1 MSPSLLA
8 EKEKGTKKKKKKILK
23 HQTEYRYNE
32 EDEKTIFEETLGLVG
47 TLLICS
53 VVIILVTSLIIKP
66 NAVSGRSMYPALQT
80 DDRGF
85 SNVLALATEGVE
97 RGDIVTANMVNE
109 EDGKTYSVV
118 KRVIGLPGE
127 TIECRD
133 EKVCINGKELDESQ
147 YLDESFAK
155 EWYNT
160 NGYFN
165 DSFGPV
171 TLKEDEY
178 FLMGD
183 NRPISMDSRETGP
196 VKKEDILAKDF
207 MVLFPFSRF
216 GYHE

>member
-1 MSPSLLA
+1 MA
-8 EKEKGTKKKKKKILK
+8 KKKKKKILK

-32 EDEKTIFEETLGLVG
+32 EDEKTIFEEILGFVG
-47 TLLICS
+47 TFLICS

-66 NAVSGRSMYPALQT
+66 NVVSGRSMYPALQT

-160 NGYFN
+160 NCYFN

>member
-1 MSPSLLA
+1 MYFFL
-8 EKEKGTKKKKKKILK
+8 KKKKKILK

-32 EDEKTIFEETLGLVG
+32 EDEKTIFEEILGFVG
-47 TLLICS
+47 TFLICS

-66 NAVSGRSMYPALQT
+66 NVVSGRSMYPALQT

>member
-1 MSPSLLA
+1 MA
-8 EKEKGTKKKKKKILK
+8 KKKKKKILK
-23 HQTEYRYNE
+23 HHTEYRYNE
-32 EDEKTIFEETLGLVG
+32 EDEKTIFEEILGFVG
-47 TLLICS
+47 TFLICS

-66 NAVSGRSMYPALQT
+66 NVVSGRSMYPALQT

>member
-1 MSPSLLA
+1 MA
-8 EKEKGTKKKKKKILK
+8 KKKKKKILK

-32 EDEKTIFEETLGLVG
+32 EDEKTIFEEILGFVG
-47 TLLICS
+47 TFLICS

-66 NAVSGRSMYPALQT
+66 NVVSGRSMYPVLQT

-216 GYHE
+216 GYHD

>member
-1 MSPSLLA
+1 MA
-8 EKEKGTKKKKKKILK
+8 KKKKKKILK

-32 EDEKTIFEETLGLVG
+32 EDEKTIFEEILGFVG
-47 TLLICS
+47 TFLICS

-66 NAVSGRSMYPALQT
+66 NVVSGRSMYPALQT

-171 TLKEDEY
+171 TLKEAEY

>member
-1 MSPSLLA
+1 M
-8 EKEKGTKKKKKKILK
+8 EKKKKKKILK

-32 EDEKTIFEETLGLVG
+32 EDEKTIFEEILGFVG
-47 TLLICS
+47 TFLICS

-66 NAVSGRSMYPALQT
+66 NVVSGRSMYPALQT

>member
-1 MSPSLLA
+1 MA
-8 EKEKGTKKKKKKILK
+8 KKKKKKILK

-32 EDEKTIFEETLGLVG
+32 EDEKTIFEEILGFVG
-47 TLLICS
+47 TFLICS

-66 NAVSGRSMYPALQT
+66 SVVSGRSMYPALQT

>member
-1 MSPSLLA
+1 MA
-8 EKEKGTKKKKKKILK
+8 KKKKKKILK

-32 EDEKTIFEETLGLVG
+32 EDEKTIFEEILGFVG
-47 TLLICS
+47 TFLICS

-66 NAVSGRSMYPALQT
+66 NVVSGRSMYPALQT

-183 NRPISMDSRETGP
+183 NRPISMDSRATGP

>member
-1 MSPSLLA
+1 MA
-8 EKEKGTKKKKKKILK
+8 KKKKKKILK

-32 EDEKTIFEETLGLVG
+32 EDEKTIFEEILGFVG
-47 TLLICS
+47 TFLICS

-66 NAVSGRSMYPALQT
+66 NVVSGSSMYPALQT

-133 EKVCINGKELDESQ
+133 GKVCINGKELDESQ

>member
-1 MSPSLLA
+1 MA
-8 EKEKGTKKKKKKILK
+8 KKKKKKILK

-32 EDEKTIFEETLGLVG
+32 EDEKTILEEILGFVG
-47 TLLICS
+47 TFLICS

-66 NAVSGRSMYPALQT
+66 NVVSGRSMYPALQT

>member
-1 MSPSLLA
+1 M
-8 EKEKGTKKKKKKILK
+8 
-23 HQTEYRYNE
+23 
-32 EDEKTIFEETLGLVG
+32 
-47 TLLICS
+47 
-53 VVIILVTSLIIKP
+53 
-66 NAVSGRSMYPALQT
+66 
-80 DDRGF
+80 
-85 SNVLALATEGVE
+85 
-97 RGDIVTANMVNE
+97 
-109 EDGKTYSVV
+109 V

>member
-1 MSPSLLA
+1 M
-8 EKEKGTKKKKKKILK
+8 GT
-23 HQTEYRYNE
+23 
-32 EDEKTIFEETLGLVG
+32 F
-47 TLLICS
+47 LICS

-66 NAVSGRSMYPALQT
+66 NVVSGRSMYPALQT

>member
-1 MSPSLLA
+1 MA
-8 EKEKGTKKKKKKILK
+8 KKKKKKILK

-32 EDEKTIFEETLGLVG
+32 EDEKTIFEEILGFVG
-47 TLLICS
+47 TFLICS

-66 NAVSGRSMYPALQT
+66 NVVSGRSMYPALQT

-147 YLDESFAK
+147 FLDESFAK

>member
-1 MSPSLLA
+1 MA
-8 EKEKGTKKKKKKILK
+8 KKKKKKILK

-32 EDEKTIFEETLGLVG
+32 EDEKTIFEEILGFVG
-47 TLLICS
+47 TFLICS

-66 NAVSGRSMYPALQT
+66 NVVSGRSMYPALQT

-85 SNVLALATEGVE
+85 STVLALATEGVE

>member
-1 MSPSLLA
+1 MA
-8 EKEKGTKKKKKKILK
+8 KKKKKKILK

-32 EDEKTIFEETLGLVG
+32 EDEKTIFEEILGFVG
-47 TLLICS
+47 TFLICS

-66 NAVSGRSMYPALQT
+66 NVVSGRSMYPALQT

-183 NRPISMDSRETGP
+183 NRPISMDSREPGP

>member
-1 MSPSLLA
+1 MA
-8 EKEKGTKKKKKKILK
+8 KKKKKKILK

-32 EDEKTIFEETLGLVG
+32 EDEKTIFEEILGFVG
-47 TLLICS
+47 TFLICS

-66 NAVSGRSMYPALQT
+66 NVVSGRSMYPALQT

-133 EKVCINGKELDESQ
+133 EKVCINGKELDESK

>member
-1 MSPSLLA
+1 MA
-8 EKEKGTKKKKKKILK
+8 KKKKKKILK

-32 EDEKTIFEETLGLVG
+32 GDEKTIFEEILGFVG
-47 TLLICS
+47 TFLICS

-66 NAVSGRSMYPALQT
+66 NVVSGRSMYPALQT

>member
-1 MSPSLLA
+1 MA
-8 EKEKGTKKKKKKILK
+8 KKKKKKILK

-32 EDEKTIFEETLGLVG
+32 EDEKTIFEEILGFVG
-47 TLLICS
+47 TFLICS

-66 NAVSGRSMYPALQT
+66 NVVSGRSMYPALQT

-216 GYHE
+216 GYHD

>member
-1 MSPSLLA
+1 MA
-8 EKEKGTKKKKKKILK
+8 QKKKKKILK

-32 EDEKTIFEETLGLVG
+32 EDEKTIFEEILGFVG
-47 TLLICS
+47 TFLICS

-66 NAVSGRSMYPALQT
+66 NVVSGRSMYPALQT

>member
-1 MSPSLLA
+1 MA
-8 EKEKGTKKKKKKILK
+8 KKKKKKILK

-32 EDEKTIFEETLGLVG
+32 EDEKTIFEEILGFVG
-47 TLLICS
+47 TFLICS

-66 NAVSGRSMYPALQT
+66 NVVSGRSMYPALQT

-171 TLKEDEY
+171 SLKEDEY

>member
-1 MSPSLLA
+1 MA
-8 EKEKGTKKKKKKILK
+8 KKKKKKILK

-32 EDEKTIFEETLGLVG
+32 EDEKTIFEEILGFVG
-47 TLLICS
+47 TFLICS

-66 NAVSGRSMYPALQT
+66 NVVSGRSMYPALQT

>member
-1 MSPSLLA
+1 MA
-8 EKEKGTKKKKKKILK
+8 KKKKKKILK

-32 EDEKTIFEETLGLVG
+32 EDEKTIFEEILGFVR
-47 TLLICS
+47 TFLICS
-53 VVIILVTSLIIKP
+53 VVIILVTSLLIKP
-66 NAVSGRSMYPALQT
+66 NVVSGRSMYPALQT

>member
-1 MSPSLLA
+1 MA
-8 EKEKGTKKKKKKILK
+8 KKKKKKILK

-32 EDEKTIFEETLGLVG
+32 EDEKTIFEEILGFVG
-47 TLLICS
+47 TFLICS

-66 NAVSGRSMYPALQT
+66 NVVSGRSMYPALQT

-147 YLDESFAK
+147 YLDGSFAK

>member
-1 MSPSLLA
+1 MA
-8 EKEKGTKKKKKKILK
+8 KKKKKKILK

-32 EDEKTIFEETLGLVG
+32 EDEKTIFEEILGFVG
-47 TLLICS
+47 TFLICS

-66 NAVSGRSMYPALQT
+66 NVVSGRSMYPALQT

-207 MVLFPFSRF
+207 MVLFPFSPF
-216 GYHE
+216 GYHD

>member
-1 MSPSLLA
+1 MA
-8 EKEKGTKKKKKKILK
+8 KNKKKRIVK

-32 EDEKTIFEETLGLVG
+32 EDEKTIFEEILSFIG
-47 TLLICS
+47 TFLICS
-53 VVIILVTSLIIKP
+53 VVIILITSLVIKP
-66 NAVSGRSMYPALQT
+66 NVVSGRSMYPTLQT

-85 SNVLALATEGVE
+85 SNVLALATEDIE

-127 TIECRD
+127 TIECKD
-133 EKVCINGKELDESQ
+133 ETIYINGEKLDESS

-155 EWYNT
+155 DWYNT

-171 TLKEDEY
+171 TLQEDEY

-216 GYHE
+216 GYHA

>member
-1 MSPSLLA
+1 MA
-8 EKEKGTKKKKKKILK
+8 KKKKKKILK

-32 EDEKTIFEETLGLVG
+32 EDEKTIFEEILGFVG
-47 TLLICS
+47 TFLICS

-66 NAVSGRSMYPALQT
+66 NVVSGRSMYPALQT

-196 VKKEDILAKDF
+196 VKKEDILAKDV

>member
-1 MSPSLLA
+1 MA
-8 EKEKGTKKKKKKILK
+8 KKKKKKILK

-32 EDEKTIFEETLGLVG
+32 EDEKTIFEEILGFVG
-47 TLLICS
+47 TFLICS

-66 NAVSGRSMYPALQT
+66 NVVSGRSMYPALQT

-109 EDGKTYSVV
+109 EDGKTYWVV

-216 GYHE
+216 GYHD

>member
-1 MSPSLLA
+1 MA
-8 EKEKGTKKKKKKILK
+8 KKKKKKILK

-32 EDEKTIFEETLGLVG
+32 EDEKTIFEEILGFVG
-47 TLLICS
+47 TFLICS

-66 NAVSGRSMYPALQT
+66 NVVSGRSMYPALQT

-118 KRVIGLPGE
+118 KRVIGLPRE

>member
-1 MSPSLLA
+1 MA
-8 EKEKGTKKKKKKILK
+8 KKKKKKILK

-32 EDEKTIFEETLGLVG
+32 EDEKTIFEEILGFVG
-47 TLLICS
+47 TFLICS

-66 NAVSGRSMYPALQT
+66 NVVSGRSMYPALQT

-109 EDGKTYSVV
+109 EDGKTDSVV

>member
-1 MSPSLLA
+1 MA
-8 EKEKGTKKKKKKILK
+8 KKKKKKILK

-32 EDEKTIFEETLGLVG
+32 EDEKTIFEEILGFVG
-47 TLLICS
+47 TFLICS

-66 NAVSGRSMYPALQT
+66 NVVSGRSMYPALQT

-147 YLDESFAK
+147 YLDENFAK

>member
-1 MSPSLLA
+1 MA
-8 EKEKGTKKKKKKILK
+8 KKKKKKILK

-32 EDEKTIFEETLGLVG
+32 EDEKTIFEEIPGFVG
-47 TLLICS
+47 TFLICS

-66 NAVSGRSMYPALQT
+66 NVVSGRSMYPALQT

>member
-1 MSPSLLA
+1 MA
-8 EKEKGTKKKKKKILK
+8 KKKKKKILK

-32 EDEKTIFEETLGLVG
+32 EDEKTIFEEILGFVG
-47 TLLICS
+47 TFLICS

-66 NAVSGRSMYPALQT
+66 NVVSGRSMYPALQT

-97 RGDIVTANMVNE
+97 RGDMVTANMVNE

>member
-1 MSPSLLA
+1 MA
-8 EKEKGTKKKKKKILK
+8 KKKKKKILK

-32 EDEKTIFEETLGLVG
+32 EDEKTIFEEILGFVG
-47 TLLICS
+47 TFLICS

-66 NAVSGRSMYPALQT
+66 NVVSGRSMYPALQT

-133 EKVCINGKELDESQ
+133 EKVCKIGRASC
-147 YLDESFAK
+147 
-155 EWYNT
+155 
-160 NGYFN
+160 
-165 DSFGPV
+165 
-171 TLKEDEY
+171 
-178 FLMGD
+178 
-183 NRPISMDSRETGP
+183 RER
-196 VKKEDILAKDF
+196 V
-207 MVLFPFSRF
+207 
-216 GYHE
+216 

>member
-1 MSPSLLA
+1 MA
-8 EKEKGTKKKKKKILK
+8 KKKKKKILK

-32 EDEKTIFEETLGLVG
+32 EDEKTIFEEILGFVG
-47 TLLICS
+47 TFLICS

-66 NAVSGRSMYPALQT
+66 NVVSGRSMYPALQT

-196 VKKEDILAKDF
+196 VKKEDILEKDF

>member
-1 MSPSLLA
+1 MA
-8 EKEKGTKKKKKKILK
+8 KKKKKKILK

-32 EDEKTIFEETLGLVG
+32 EDEKTIFEEILGVVG
-47 TLLICS
+47 TFLICS

-66 NAVSGRSMYPALQT
+66 NVVSGRSMYPALQT

>member
-1 MSPSLLA
+1 MA
-8 EKEKGTKKKKKKILK
+8 KKKKKKILK

-32 EDEKTIFEETLGLVG
+32 EDEKTIFEEILGFVG
-47 TLLICS
+47 TFLICS

-66 NAVSGRSMYPALQT
+66 NVVSGRSMYPALQT

-165 DSFGPV
+165 DSFGPG